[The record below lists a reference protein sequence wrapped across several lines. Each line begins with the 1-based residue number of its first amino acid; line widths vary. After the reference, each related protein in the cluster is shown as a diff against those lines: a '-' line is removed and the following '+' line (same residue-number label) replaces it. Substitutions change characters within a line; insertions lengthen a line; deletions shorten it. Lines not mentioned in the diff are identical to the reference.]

1 MDLNLSSL
9 LSPATVTLD
18 LAASAKK
25 DVLAEMVDLLVKA
38 GRVKDRDEY
47 LKSVVE
53 RESLGS
59 TGIGMGIAIPHGKS
73 DVITE
78 VTIAFGRSAA
88 GIDFEALDDKPVHLV
103 FLLAAPR
110 NVGGVYLKA
119 LAQLSRLLRRQDF
132 RQNLM
137 NAASEADVLAILTSG
152 ELDR

>member
-9 LSPATVTLD
+9 ITPALVKLS
-18 LAASAKK
+18 LAATKK
-25 DVLAEMVDLLVKA
+25 RDVLAEMVELLAAA
-38 GRVKDRDEY
+38 GKVTDAAEY

-73 DVITE
+73 DVITD
-78 VTIAFGRSAA
+78 VVIAFGRSTA

-119 LAQLSRLLRRQDF
+119 LAQLSRMLRRQDF

-137 NAASEADVLAILTSG
+137 NASTEADVIAILTSG
-152 ELDR
+152 EAER

>member
-9 LSPATVTLD
+9 ITPALVKLSLV
-18 LAASAKK
+18 SVKK
-25 DVLAEMVDLLVKA
+25 RDALGEMVDLLAAA
-38 GRVKDRDEY
+38 GKVTDRDEY

-73 DVITE
+73 DVITD
-78 VTIAFGRSAA
+78 VVIAFGRSAE

-119 LAQLSRLLRRQDF
+119 LAQLSRMLRRQDF

-137 NAASEADVLAILTSG
+137 AATTEADVISILTSG
-152 ELDR
+152 EPER